1 MSAAV
6 VVSHNAND
14 TTTLT
19 IGELGALTLTPEQL
33 EEWSRFF
40 ANLAAFSKALRAARW
55 QQASDAQHAIAI
67 AQGHRA

>member
-14 TTTLT
+14 TTTIA

-33 EEWSRFF
+33 GEWSRFF
-40 ANLAAFSKALRAARW
+40 ANLETFAKVLRAARW
-55 QQASDAQHAIAI
+55 QQASDAQHEVAIRTRP
-67 AQGHRA
+67 Q